1 MIVPFYL
8 GEQPDSEGRAIT
20 EIWAWNF
27 EKLEKDDISLKQIKV
42 K

>member
-8 GEQPDSEGRAIT
+8 GERPDSEGRTIA
-20 EIWAWNF
+20 EIWAWDF
-27 EKLEKDDISLKQIKV
+27 GKLEKDDISLKQIKV